1 MPGRNDNCIRAATDA
16 WAANLYN
23 TCGHRPARPA
33 GAARRPPYLRFR
45 HRSPRPLSN
54 ALMRSQRETAM
65 EPIPSTI
72 AETRHDPRGV
82 TLERVILAIRR
93 VLIPMITL
101 FFLGFALMYAGA
113 AMIEFIRPI
122 VDSGDLIEGLVK
134 GLHMGVVALAV
145 YELAQII
152 YQEYDRLEAPE
163 AMVWRIRR
171 GIIRFVSVVCTA
183 LVLEALIMVIK
194 YNQKDLAGFLFYP
207 VAIIASAALLL
218 ISLGVFTKLSQNESV
233 TGNR

>member
-1 MPGRNDNCIRAATDA
+1 MDPMPSIAIPGRSDERT
-16 WAANLYN
+16 
-23 TCGHRPARPA
+23 P
-33 GAARRPPYLRFR
+33 
-45 HRSPRPLSN
+45 
-54 ALMRSQRETAM
+54 
-65 EPIPSTI
+65 
-72 AETRHDPRGV
+72 
-82 TLERVILAIRR
+82 TLDKVILTIRR
-93 VLIPMITL
+93 VIVPMFTL
-101 FFLGFALMYAGA
+101 FFLSFALLYAGA
-113 AMIEFIRPI
+113 AMIEFLRPI
-122 VDSGDLIEGLVK
+122 LDSGDLIEGLVK

-194 YNQKDLAGFLFYP
+194 YNQKDLAGFLYYP

-218 ISLGVFTKLSQNESV
+218 ISLGVFTRLSQNECPAERRSL
-233 TGNR
+233 GDSKAEGD